1 MTQGFFPRARTPFQR
16 GVYLSPFRINWP
28 VGRDACKPR
37 VKYPACV
44 DSELMGEPRVGSS
57 EASLMAWC
65 QQKVASQGHMA
76 GPFTAATICN
86 LSRVPAFHPTG
97 TTGVLALGRR
107 QKEHL
112 LSWAVPCVC
121 VRVCMWE
128 REREN
133 MQVCNTRV
141 CIHFLSTLFP
151 RVLSEEGLR
160 SFLKSESFIW
170 QGGLAYCSYCDP
182 LGPR

>member
-16 GVYLSPFRINWP
+16 RVYLSPFRINWL

-44 DSELMGEPRVGSS
+44 DPESMGERRVGSS

-76 GPFTAATICN
+76 GPSTAATICN
-86 LSRVPAFHPTG
+86 LSLVPGFHPTG

-121 VRVCMWE
+121 VCVRVCMCE
-128 REREN
+128 RERTCKC
-133 MQVCNTRV
+133 V
-141 CIHFLSTLFP
+141 IHESVVTSHLLYFQESFP
-151 RVLSEEGLR
+151 RKDCRASWKVRASFDREG
-160 SFLKSESFIW
+160 
-170 QGGLAYCSYCDP
+170 
-182 LGPR
+182 